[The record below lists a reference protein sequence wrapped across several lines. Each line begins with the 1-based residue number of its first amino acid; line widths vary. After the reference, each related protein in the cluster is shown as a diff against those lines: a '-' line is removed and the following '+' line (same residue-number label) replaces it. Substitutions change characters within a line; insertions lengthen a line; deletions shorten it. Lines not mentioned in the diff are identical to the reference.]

1 MLPKSDWTS
10 VALGPFALA
19 PTEDGRWRRRR
30 RRRAPSSRI
39 VWHGM
44 ACRLALSH
52 IHRHDESRTTTD
64 TTDREEVSCSHDNH
78 QSSIIKHQSFRH
90 HHYYYNDNHNKNNL
104 QLRPGMAMLPGSLHR
119 SSLLAVQ
126 DHARSQKG
134 RLRLF
139 SLARSPILHASTL
152 ARLVSKLVPAMPLK
166 AMRMTMLPPKALTC
180 CQCTVRQ
187 GHPMPRGLTVVR

>member
-1 MLPKSDWTS
+1 MAWHADWHYHISTDMTR
-10 VALGPFALA
+10 AGLLLTL
-19 PTEDGRWRRRR
+19 PTERKF
-30 RRRAPSSRI
+30 RA
-39 VWHGM
+39 
-44 ACRLALSH
+44 A
-52 IHRHDESRTTTD
+52 TTIINHQT
-64 TTDREEVSCSHDNH
+64 H
-78 QSSIIKHQSFRH
+78 QSSRH

-166 AMRMTMLPPKALTC
+166 AMRMTMLPPNALTC

>member
-1 MLPKSDWTS
+1 MQTGTITYP
-10 VALGPFALA
+10 
-19 PTEDGRWRRRR
+19 PTWRE
-30 RRRAPSSRI
+30 PDYY
-39 VWHGM
+39 WHYRPRG
-44 ACRLALSH
+44 SF
-52 IHRHDESRTTTD
+52 
-64 TTDREEVSCSHDNH
+64 VQPQ
-78 QSSIIKHQSFRH
+78 QSSIIQHQSSRH

-166 AMRMTMLPPKALTC
+166 AMRMTMLPPNALTC

-187 GHPMPRGLTVVR
+187 GHPMPRGLTVVRWMMNPILGLAWTVPREVAPSQ

>member
-1 MLPKSDWTS
+1 MAWHADWHYHISTDMTRAGLLLS
-10 VALGPFALA
+10 L
-19 PTEDGRWRRRR
+19 PTERKF
-30 RRRAPSSRI
+30 RAATTIINHQTSIIPSSS
-39 VWHGM
+39 
-44 ACRLALSH
+44 LLL
-52 IHRHDESRTTTD
+52 
-64 TTDREEVSCSHDNH
+64 
-78 QSSIIKHQSFRH
+78 
-90 HHYYYNDNHNKNNL
+90 YLNDNHNKNNL